1 MDAVVF
7 DVDGTLVDSERDG
20 HRVAFNLAFE
30 ELGLPY
36 RWDVEL
42 YGRLLEVTG
51 GKQRLEKF
59 LEGEGMAAE
68 ERDDVV
74 PRLHQRKTELFR
86 ELVAG
91 GGVEPR
97 PGVIRVLEEATSAGL
112 RLAVATTGSR
122 GWVEPLLERL
132 FPEVAFD
139 PVITGDEAPVRKPD
153 PSAYEMTLGR
163 LGLPASEVLA
173 VEDSANGLVAAHAA
187 GLACVVV
194 VNDYTADQE
203 LSQAELVVA
212 GFEELDVASLRQAHA
227 QAGRA
232 GPG

>member
-1 MDAVVF
+1 MEAAIF

-42 YGRLLEVTG
+42 YGRLLEIAG
-51 GKQRLEKF
+51 GQHRLHAY
-59 LEGEGMAAE
+59 LEGQGMGADQ
-68 ERDDVV
+68 RDEIV
-74 PRLHQRKTELFR
+74 PKLHARKTELFR
-86 ELVAG
+86 ELVADG
-91 GGVEPR
+91 RIEPR
-97 PGVIRVLEEATSAGL
+97 AGVAALVHDLAAARV

-132 FPEVAFD
+132 FPRVPFD

-153 PSAYEMTLGR
+153 PSAYFMALAGLR
-163 LGLPASEVLA
+163 LPASEALA

-194 VNDYTADQE
+194 VNDYTADHD
-203 LSQAELVVA
+203 LAAAELVVA
-212 GFEELDVASLRQAHA
+212 GFDELDVASLRLAHQRA
-227 QAGRA
+227 QRR
-232 GPG
+232 